1 MHFIREIFR
10 GNQDREYIHRKFVR
24 YGRGRF
30 EGPVIR
36 IRNSGNQLKVNAS
49 EDYVNILG
57 EILTKNSTQSF
68 NVSGNIISR
77 DNIEGLLSEL
87 GIPIE
92 KATGKKGLFTLNLKG
107 TIPAENLSR
116 LYSELKGSHIFL
128 DLTSSDKNSRLKTKK
143 RLPRLG
149 SEPDQNFCSAIFD
162 SSLTDAIMNEIC
174 FDIDVKDFE
183 EIKISHRYIIKE
195 LLIPE
200 EYRDNLALARIYSK
214 RKGIIKRFVEID
226 GRKTEIEHEF
236 IV

>member
-10 GNQDREYIHRKFVR
+10 GNQEREYIHRKFVR

-36 IRNSGNQLKVNAS
+36 IRNSGDLLKINAS
-49 EDYVNILG
+49 NEYVNVLG
-57 EILTKNSTQSF
+57 EILTKNSTQAF
-68 NVSGNIISR
+68 NVSGNIISK
-77 DNIEGLLSEL
+77 DNIESLLSRL
-87 GIPIE
+87 GIPVE

-107 TIPAENLSR
+107 TIPAEDLSR

-149 SEPDQNFCSAIFD
+149 SEPDQNFCSAILD
-162 SSLTDAIMNEIC
+162 SSLTGAIMDEIC

-183 EIKISHRYIIKE
+183 EIKISHRYIIKD

-214 RKGIIKRFVEID
+214 RRGIIKRFIEID
-226 GRKTEIEHEF
+226 GKKTEVEREF
-236 IV
+236 VV

>member
-24 YGRGRF
+24 YGRGEF

-36 IRNSGNQLKVNAS
+36 IRNSGNRLKINAS
-49 EDYVNILG
+49 DDYVNILG
-57 EILTKNSTQSF
+57 EILAKNSSKAL

-77 DNIEGLLSEL
+77 DNIESLLSEL

-128 DLTSSDKNSRLKTKK
+128 DLTSSDKNSHLKTKK

-162 SSLTDAIMNEIC
+162 TSLTDAIMNEIC

-200 EYRDNLALARIYSK
+200 EYRENLALARIYSK